1 MSVWATQIRYV
12 FLFLFWRRESQS
24 REDGLGRTRE
34 GGTGVHDMH
43 DVGEHVGVGEG

>member
-1 MSVWATQIRYV
+1 MFGQHKLDTYFCS
-12 FLFLFWRRESQS
+12 FFGGESHKS

-43 DVGEHVGVGEG
+43 DVGEHVGVEEG